1 MQTSYCPLFASYIEV
16 NACMSSSV
24 WDYIYV
30 QEIKLNCIHVL
41 MNIINL
47 QPRCTILIIDNFFT
61 ENFLC
66 MEGIL
71 NLAVIAQ
78 TNGVIMLG

>member
-1 MQTSYCPLFASYIEV
+1 MQTSYFPLFASYIEV
-16 NACMSSSV
+16 NACMSSRV

-47 QPRCTILIIDNFFT
+47 HTILIIDNFFT